1 MVETRHH
8 QNDALALRLG
18 PQRPGHAEGRG
29 EVGEGAPERSD
40 VGLRFRAVEG
50 DAHEEI
56 AGLDVVELL
65 RLEDV
70 EAAFE
75 QSRRDLGDDSR
86 PIGAG
91 EGKRMAGGGH
101 RLPQRTERAGW

>member
-1 MVETRHH
+1 MPKVAARS
-8 QNDALALRLG
+8 AK
-18 PQRPGHAEGRG
+18 
-29 EVGEGAPERSD
+29 APLSAATSAVR
-40 VGLRFRAVEG
+40 VRAVEV

-56 AGLDVVELL
+56 AGLEVVELL

-91 EGKRMAGGGH
+91 QREDMAGGGH
-101 RLPQRTERAGW
+101 RLP